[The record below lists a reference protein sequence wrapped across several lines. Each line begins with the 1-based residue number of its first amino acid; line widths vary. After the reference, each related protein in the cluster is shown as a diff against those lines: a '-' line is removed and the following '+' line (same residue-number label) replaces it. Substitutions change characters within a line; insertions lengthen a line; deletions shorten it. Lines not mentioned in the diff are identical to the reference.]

1 MIGPAQ
7 KDSEAAVEVVNP
19 NGAGPA
25 VLLCEHASAHIP
37 VGYRGLGL
45 SPAARMS
52 HAAWDPG
59 ALPLARHLSA
69 RLDAPLIAGGVSRL
83 VIDCNRPPDAPSAMP
98 ERSELIEVPGNR
110 NLSEAERIRR
120 IETVYRPFCAA
131 VSGLLDARK
140 ARGQAT
146 ALVTVHSFAPVYF
159 GRPRSVEIGILHDSN
174 SRLADAMLERAD
186 GIGSRRVE
194 RNSPYGP
201 EDGVT
206 HSLKIHGIANG
217 LENVMIEVRSDL
229 LTSADEQA
237 GIAAELLTLLTPAL
251 VNVGLAKQGEL
262 KHA

>member
-7 KDSEAAVEVVNP
+7 EGSEAAVEVVNP
-19 NGAGPA
+19 NGAGPV

-37 VGYRGLGL
+37 AVYCGLGL
-45 SPAARMS
+45 SPAARNS

-59 ALPLARHLSA
+59 ALALARLLSA

-110 NLSEAERIRR
+110 NLSEADRARR

-131 VSGLLDARK
+131 VGGVLDARK
-140 ARGQAT
+140 ARGQAP

-159 GRPRSVEIGILHDSN
+159 GKPRPVEIGILHDSD

-186 GIGSRRVE
+186 RIAARRVE

-217 LENVMIEVRSDL
+217 LKNVMIEVRSDL
-229 LTSADEQA
+229 LTSADGQA
-237 GIAAELLTLLTPAL
+237 GLARELLTLLTPAL
-251 VNVGLAKQGEL
+251 GCVGLAKEGEL
-262 KHA
+262 QHA